1 MALARKPKGLT
12 EEHVSTLREALTA
25 NRRPRVALQ
34 GNQFGEDAR
43 GQVVAVGDPA
53 VDGDEFISVRVKLA
67 GISDTLT
74 FSPEELS
81 LPGRGKPAGP
91 AGTTAPRNR
100 RTAVT
105 AARKAA
111 VGPAAEPR
119 TAAPPLPQSGSTDGI
134 PIGPAPGP
142 ATRRAPGKGRAAAAV
157 TVTVSSS
164 GHSWTLSATRGGRS
178 LLRATPVPAGVVT
191 AVSGLFGDAALCA
204 AVADINQ
211 VALAEAEERAEILRK
226 ELAAIESIL
235 QSHRLLGS

>member
-74 FSPEELS
+74 FSPEELT
-81 LPGRGKPAGP
+81 LPGRGKSAGP
-91 AGTTAPRNR
+91 AGTAASRNR
-100 RTAVT
+100 RTAG
-105 AARKAA
+105 RKSA
-111 VGPAAEPR
+111 VRPAAEPR